1 MKKYSIF
8 LLLCCALAACSND
21 KKTAAKETPKD
32 NGPQLTVLLSDKQI
46 AMSGIAIATPTEGE
60 APYLL
65 EANGTVVLLANSKAE
80 LSAMFRG
87 QVTKI
92 LATEGQNVH
101 KGQVLMEMMVPEL
114 LQVQQA
120 YVQSSNELDFL
131 KKERERQQTLVNE
144 NAGALKNLQEV
155 ESKYKQQLSIFR
167 SAEAKLR
174 MAGLDQLSVQSLE
187 RNGFVDHI
195 NIIAPIGGYLD
206 HYPVSLG
213 TSVNEGQPLAK
224 INNLEDL
231 HADISVY
238 EKDIQSVHEGQPVSL
253 HFSDAKIPV
262 IEGKVEF
269 IGREVDPIKR
279 SVMLHVSFKAPD
291 GIMILPEMQVRAV
304 ISTSSVHAFQIPQS
318 AVMKEDE
325 QYYFYYQEKASGQTI
340 TYKKQYFKP
349 LNTANGLVSL
359 NSNIDAQTKVVVKG
373 TSVLDG
379 ELHKDE
385 MQE

>member
-8 LLLCCALAACSND
+8 LILCCALAACSNEH
-21 KKTAAKETPKD
+21 KTAANQEKKD
-32 NGPQLTVLLSDKQI
+32 NGPQLTVMLTAKQI
-46 AMSGIAIATPTEGE
+46 GMSGIVSAAPTEGE
-60 APYLL
+60 SPSLL

-80 LSAMFRG
+80 ISAMFRG
-87 QVTKI
+87 QITKI
-92 LATEGQNVH
+92 LASEGQNIH

-114 LQVQQA
+114 VQVQQA

-131 KKERERQQTLVNE
+131 RKEKERQQTLVNE

-155 ESKYKQQLSIFR
+155 DSKYKQQLSIFR
-167 SAEAKLR
+167 AAEAKLR

-195 NIIAPIGGYLD
+195 NITAPIGGYLD

-238 EKDIQSVHEGQPVSL
+238 EKDIQSVHEGQPVNL

-269 IGREVDPIKR
+269 IGREVDPLKR
-279 SVMLHVSFKAPD
+279 SVMLHVSFKAPA
-291 GIMILPEMQVRAV
+291 GIMILPEMQIKAS
-304 ISTSSVHAFQIPQS
+304 ISTSTVHAFQIPQS

-325 QYYFYYQEKASGQTI
+325 KYYFYYQEKKSGENI
-340 TYKKQYFKP
+340 SFKKQYFQP
-349 LNTANGLVSL
+349 LNISNGVVSL
-359 NSNIDAQTKVVVKG
+359 NTNINAQTLVVVKG